1 MKGIGFVGVFCLCLL
16 FSTSNV
22 VAGVTYFSPTD
33 IAGDSNTITA
43 SAQASITSGA
53 GYIDILLTNTSPLGL
68 DISPDGRAN
77 PFIMEIE
84 FKYVTGYTLD
94 ESAGA
99 SYVRSLS
106 DTLFAQGAGNTAVN
120 YAARDLY
127 YNLVAPDSSGMDK
140 CFMTANADN
149 IRNDNTIGSVNLLDG
164 SDIPQEG
171 WAQGFLNTQPDQ
183 YSGTVFDT
191 VLFHLAFNESGT
203 PDADFYLTPDTIIVK
218 YVGGGDYS
226 MHVANVP
233 EPITIA
239 LFGLGALAISRK
251 RKK

>member
-1 MKGIGFVGVFCLCLL
+1 MRREYVAGVVCLCLL
-16 FSTSNV
+16 LSTSNAFAV
-22 VAGVTYFSPTD
+22 TTYFTATD
-33 IAGDSNTITA
+33 IASGSNTIIS
-43 SAQASITSGA
+43 SAQADITSGL
-53 GYIDILLTNTSPLGL
+53 GYIDILLTNTSPLGS
-68 DISPDGRAN
+68 DISPDGKAN

-94 ESAGA
+94 ESEGA

-106 DTLFAQGAGNTAVN
+106 DTLFAQGAGNAAVN

-127 YNLVAPDSSGMDK
+127 YDLVPSDSPGMNK
-140 CFMTANADN
+140 CFMTADADN
-149 IRNDNTIGSVNLLDG
+149 TRNDNTIGSANVLDS

-171 WAQGFLNTQPDQ
+171 WAVGFLNTQPDQ

-203 PDADFYLTPDTIIVK
+203 PDADFYLTPNTLVVK

-226 MHVANVP
+226 MHVENVP
-233 EPITIA
+233 EPTTLLLLSFGTLA
-239 LFGLGALAISRK
+239 LCRK
-251 RKK
+251 HR